1 MYAIIDIE
9 TTGGS
14 ALTEKITEIAIYKHD
29 GKTIVDEYQTLVNPE
44 RPIPPFITRLT
55 GISDDMVRTAPKFF
69 EVARKIVELTEGC
82 TFVAHNSAF
91 DYQFVR
97 QEFLKLGYRYK
108 RPNLCTVKLSRKL
121 IPGLPSYSLG
131 NLCQSLNISIKD
143 RHRAAGDALATV
155 KLFEKLLAVD
165 ENLCGISPDGLHPDL
180 DRSVFASLPSTPG
193 VYYFYSEKDV
203 PVYVGKSKDIATRV
217 HTHFSA
223 PKTDKALQMRE
234 SVSRIQFCETG
245 SELVALLKESAEIKN
260 LKPVYNRMQRRTLYR
275 YGLYS
280 FENKSGYHC
289 LQVSKINNSAKP
301 ITVYTSY
308 EEASAQIRRLAGMNR
323 LCQKLCGIY
332 HNHGACFHY
341 GINMCNGACI
351 GKEAPEVYN
360 LRVKQA
366 LSVYAHAGENL
377 IIIDK
382 GRTEDEH
389 SAVLIEKG
397 VYKGFGWFY
406 PSETGY
412 DAQNIREHIEPQ
424 NDNRDVLQIINSY
437 LNHAKGV
444 KILNFEVS

>member
-29 GKTIVDEYQTLVNPE
+29 GTAVVDEYQTLVNPE
-44 RPIPPFITRLT
+44 KPIPPFITRLT
-55 GISDDMVRTAPKFF
+55 GISDEMVSRAPKFY
-69 EVARKIVELTEGC
+69 EVARKIVEFTEGC

-97 QEFLKLGYRYK
+97 QEFLRLGYRYK

-131 NLCQSLNISIKD
+131 NLCQSLNITIKD

-155 KLFEKLLAVD
+155 KLFEKLLSVD
-165 ENLCGISPDGLHPDL
+165 ENLCGISTDGLHPDL
-180 DRSVFASLPSTPG
+180 DRGVFVNLPSAAG
-193 VYYFYSEKDV
+193 VYYFYSEKGV
-203 PVYVGKSKDIATRV
+203 PIYVGKSKDIASRV
-217 HTHFSA
+217 HTHFSSS
-223 PKTDKALQMRE
+223 KTDKALQMRE
-234 SVSRIQFCETG
+234 SVAKIGYCETG

-260 LKPVYNRMQRRTLYR
+260 LKPVYNRLQRRTLYR
-275 YGLYS
+275 YGLYL
-280 FENKSGYHC
+280 FENQAGYHC
-289 LQVSKINNSAKP
+289 LQVSKLNKSSKP

-351 GKEAPEVYN
+351 GEEAPENYN
-360 LRVKQA
+360 IRVKQA
-366 LSVYAHAGENL
+366 LSVYAHAGENM

-382 GRTEDEH
+382 GRNEDEH

-397 VYKGFGWFY
+397 IYKGFGWY
-406 PSETGY
+406 NPAETG
-412 DAQNIREHIEPQ
+412 DEPENIKKYIEPQ
-424 NDNRDVLQIINSY
+424 SDNRDVLQIINSY
-437 LNHAKGV
+437 LNHARGI
-444 KILNFEVS
+444 KILTF